1 LPRSAVAAW
10 CGQTR
15 TSISNSRATL
25 RVAQVCKIAK
35 SLESQ
40 ESQKGKIAKPQSGKS
55 QER

>member
-1 LPRSAVAAW
+1 LPGSAVAAW

-35 SLESQ
+35 SQ